1 MGVGY
6 SNRMLNS
13 IQGHDTATK
22 RCSRFCAGTASR
34 LPSSDRSSRAIEY
47 FSMGQFPDWV
57 IAYFG
62 LFSSPPALQI
72 ITHLVRMLPPPRA
85 WIVARPGHAKPQCFD
100 DSRDSKN
107 DSIFGAR
114 HEIQRRRRHAPSC
127 MGATE
132 LQSNW
137 PEMRKTLGKPGFC
150 SKGFRKLTERTGTEQ
165 LGVFPTFLRSSRGVL
180 RQDSARPKFGS
191 VDDQATTIGAMTMNQ
206 FRDSVAGY
214 CQDWV
219 LYAPVVPGR
228 LN

>member
-1 MGVGY
+1 MQNPSVLPT
-6 SNRMLNS
+6 R
-13 IQGHDTATK
+13 ATRK
-22 RCSRFCAGTASR
+22 TTRFGCATRNPTPHSAMHRAS
-34 LPSSDRSSRAIEY
+34 
-47 FSMGQFPDWV
+47 
-57 IAYFG
+57 
-62 LFSSPPALQI
+62 
-72 ITHLVRMLPPPRA
+72 
-85 WIVARPGHAKPQCFD
+85 
-100 DSRDSKN
+100 
-107 DSIFGAR
+107 
-114 HEIQRRRRHAPSC
+114 

-137 PEMRKTLGKPGFC
+137 PEMRKTQGKPGFC
-150 SKGFRKLTERTGTEQ
+150 SMGFRKPAERTGTEQ

-191 VDDQATTIGAMTMNQ
+191 VDDQATTIGAMAMNQ

>member
-1 MGVGY
+1 MFSPSLAFRWYNVFYVGITLKPTPRTSFELNTTISDGRRRANFQFRRGLSPQLLLPPRIITTHKY
-6 SNRMLNS
+6 FESYRLHRRGSLPNWDMQIPSVLATRATRKTNRFSVRDAKYN
-13 IQGHDTATK
+13 A
-22 RCSRFCAGTASR
+22 AGAMH
-34 LPSSDRSSRAIEY
+34 RA
-47 FSMGQFPDWV
+47 SMG
-57 IAYFG
+57 
-62 LFSSPPALQI
+62 
-72 ITHLVRMLPPPRA
+72 
-85 WIVARPGHAKPQCFD
+85 
-100 DSRDSKN
+100 
-107 DSIFGAR
+107 
-114 HEIQRRRRHAPSC
+114 AP
-127 MGATE
+127 E
-132 LQSNW
+132 LQRNW

-191 VDDQATTIGAMTMNQ
+191 VDDQATTIGAMAMNQ

>member
-1 MGVGY
+1 MFSPSLAFRWYNVFYVGITLKPTPRT
-6 SNRMLNS
+6 SFELNTTIS
-13 IQGHDTATK
+13 DGRRRANFQFRRGL
-22 RCSRFCAGTASR
+22 SPQLL
-34 LPSSDRSSRAIEY
+34 LPPR
-47 FSMGQFPDWV
+47 
-57 IAYFG
+57 
-62 LFSSPPALQI
+62 I
-72 ITHLVRMLPPPRA
+72 ITTHKYFESYRLHRRGSLPNWDMQNPS
-85 WIVARPGHAKPQCFD
+85 VLGT
-100 DSRDSKN
+100 SRDSKN
-107 DSIFGAR
+107 DSNLGAR
-114 HEIQRRRRHAPSC
+114 REIQRRRRHAPSC

-132 LQSNW
+132 LQRNW

-191 VDDQATTIGAMTMNQ
+191 VDDQATTIGAMAMNQ